1 MEMKPVNLSELIP
14 NEIKV
19 RCTFV
24 QSALGTKPN
33 KEEILREY
41 ITSLAPNGGE
51 DEVEAM
57 TPEDIDQGV
66 EQGTTV
72 FARDKDGRP
81 IFWDY
86 MIRGFFKAAQGALNR
101 VAKYKMS
108 AHKRVVDTNVFIKE
122 RQIPVIVPADA
133 EIGICERPI
142 RVQTPQGER
151 VAIARSEEIPA
162 GSYVEFTIQI
172 MDKGLRDKIPLWL
185 SYGQFNGLGQW
196 RNAGHGKFTWE
207 CVSDN
212 FTADAGTDGSAS
224 ATEAKPKA
232 KRGRKAKGEA
242 PAASVDADGAAED
255 SAED

>member
-1 MEMKPVNLSELIP
+1 MTIEMKPVSFNELIP

-19 RCTFV
+19 RCTFL
-24 QSALGTKPN
+24 QSVLGTKPN

-57 TPEDIDQGV
+57 TAADIDDGV

-72 FARDKDGRP
+72 FARDENGRP

-101 VAKYKMS
+101 IARYKLA
-108 AHKRVVDTNVFIKE
+108 AHKRIVDTNVFIKE
-122 RQIPVIVPADA
+122 RKIPVMLPDGS

-151 VAIARSEEIPA
+151 VAIARSEEVPA
-162 GSYVEFTIQI
+162 GSYIEFTIQI
-172 MDKGLRDKIPLWL
+172 MDKSLRERIPLWL

-207 CVSDN
+207 CVSDADLSTGEVAD
-212 FTADAGTDGSAS
+212 TA
-224 ATEAKPKA
+224 AKSKKTGKKA
-232 KRGRKAKGEA
+232 KAKEIASA
-242 PAASVDADGAAED
+242 PAAVDTD
-255 SAED
+255 SADENANA